1 MRGSRRL
8 LAGSQCLYINISL
21 SFLRPS
27 SPCRVPPSYPLSPLR
42 CLQNLALPWHRSTGA
57 SVWLRVSG
65 SVPQALESP
74 FSNRGSSSAVPPST
88 PGSTAS
94 ALSTVDATIF
104 AHEFI
109 NIFRFSHRTVMHPA
123 DIRVIDP
130 IDDDSARYEEENG
143 TVFLSRDV
151 MERFSKLTV
160 RRPVRPIRQSRLGA
174 RHAPR
179 SSHAPPPSA
188 PAVLT
193 HLSYPVL

>member
-1 MRGSRRL
+1 MQCATIFPTLASPESSKSRFALTQINGSICLAQSELRRITNH
-8 LAGSQCLYINISL
+8 G
-21 SFLRPS
+21 
-27 SPCRVPPSYPLSPLR
+27 
-42 CLQNLALPWHRSTGA
+42 
-57 SVWLRVSG
+57 VS
-65 SVPQALESP
+65 
-74 FSNRGSSSAVPPST
+74 FSNDDSTSTVPPST
-88 PGSTAS
+88 PGSTSS

-109 NIFRFSHRTVMHPA
+109 NIFRFSHRAVMHPA
-123 DIRVIDP
+123 DIHVIDS

-160 RRPVRPIRQSRLGA
+160 RRPVRPIRQSRV

-179 SSHAPPPSA
+179 SSHTPPASA

-193 HLSYPVL
+193 HFSYPVR